1 MQSALVGD
9 VLIECRSESLNRI
22 SGRYL
27 VGFDKDFCGSTGGC
41 GGGSCRSF
49 RAGFAGVIF
58 LRGHR
63 RNIELP
69 EDLDRYSNV
78 EAAV

>member
-1 MQSALVGD
+1 MQSVLVGD
-9 VLIECRSESLNRI
+9 VLIECCSESLNRI

-27 VGFDKDFCGSTGGC
+27 FGFDDDFC
-41 GGGSCRSF
+41 GGGSCRSC
-49 RAGFAGVIF
+49 RAGFAGGI
-58 LRGHR
+58 RYR

-78 EAAV
+78 EAAVQQQLG